1 MAIHCAAPRR
11 GPPSLISAPPF
22 PLFVLLVL
30 DNGSE
35 FTPEIASALDAA
47 SVPFVSRAAADP
59 GAWDAAVS
67 AGSYILSGR
76 RRNDRAM
83 NALNSRIIRHA
94 ASSRRPLLGICY
106 GAEMLALS
114 SGGTIRRMQ
123 GGPHRGTEI
132 VEVERGSPLCPAGA
146 AVRVRE
152 QHRYE
157 IARLGCLARLGGSA
171 RCANELVRLGDT
183 HAYGAQF
190 HPEMT
195 ADGRRMLER
204 FAALKGY

>member
-1 MAIHCAAPRR
+1 M
-11 GPPSLISAPPF
+11 
-22 PLFVLLVL
+22 LLVL

-35 FTPEIASALDAA
+35 FTPEIAAALTDAGA
-47 SVPFVSRAAADP
+47 RFESRAAADP
-59 GAWDAAVS
+59 GAWDAALS
-67 AGSYILSGR
+67 AHSYILSGR

-94 ASSRRPLLGICY
+94 VSSRRPLLGVCY

-114 SGGTIRRMQ
+114 SGGTIRRMPE
-123 GGPHRGTEI
+123 PHRGGER
-132 VEVERGSPLCPAGA
+132 VEVEIGSPLCPAGPFQ
-146 AVRVRE
+146 VRE

-157 IARLGCLARLGGSA
+157 IVRLGGLSRLGGSA
-171 RCANELVRLGDT
+171 RCANEIVRLGGA
-183 HAYGAQF
+183 HAYGTQF

-195 ADGRRMLER
+195 PDGRRMLER

>member
-1 MAIHCAAPRR
+1 M
-11 GPPSLISAPPF
+11 
-22 PLFVLLVL
+22 LLVL

-35 FTPEIASALDAA
+35 FTPEIAAALSAAG
-47 SVPFVSRAAADP
+47 VPFESRAAADP
-59 GAWDAAVS
+59 GAWDAARS
-67 AGSYILSGR
+67 ASSYVLSGR

-94 ASSRRPLLGICY
+94 ILSRRPLLGICY

-114 SGGTIRRMQ
+114 AGGTIRRMPE
-123 GGPHRGTEI
+123 PHRGAGL
-132 VEVERGSPLCPAGA
+132 VMVAQDSPLCPAGRT
-146 AVRVRE
+146 VEVRE

-157 IARLGCLARLGGSA
+157 IARLGALSRLGGSEG
-171 RCANELVRLGDT
+171 CANEIVRLGD
-183 HAYGAQF
+183 AQVYGTQF

-195 ADGRRMLER
+195 PDGRRMLAR

>member
-1 MAIHCAAPRR
+1 M
-11 GPPSLISAPPF
+11 
-22 PLFVLLVL
+22 LLVL

-35 FTPEIASALDAA
+35 FTPEIFAALASC
-47 SVPFVSRAAADP
+47 SVPFESRTAADP
-59 GAWDAAVS
+59 GAWDAALA
-67 AGSYILSGR
+67 AGSYVLSGR

-94 ASSRRPLLGICY
+94 VSSRRPLLGICY

-114 SGGTIRRMQ
+114 SGGTIRRMA
-123 GGPHRGTEI
+123 GGPHRGAER
-132 VEVERGSPLCPAGA
+132 VEVETGSPLCPAGA
-146 AVRVRE
+146 SVLVRE

-157 IARLGCLARLGGSA
+157 IARLGGLVRLGGSA
-171 RCANELVRLGDT
+171 RCANELVRLGGA

-195 ADGRRMLER
+195 ADGRRILER